1 MSLFRNVIELLLA
14 VPRPPAGA
22 PAKTGRHA
30 VPQIPRALAR
40 IDDPYGII
48 WRVNNAFRR
57 FNAVRALRF
66 MQGLLTPPT
75 YSRPILIV
83 GMPRSGTTMLFQ
95 VLRASDALGSRPSE
109 GHNIWRRFHHP
120 RKSGWSSDHVGK
132 GQVRLGE
139 RRYVNAHFFAYAGRK
154 RLIDKTADNIVR
166 VPYLLDLF
174 PDAIFV
180 VMKRN
185 PCDAI
190 NSYINMWKQ
199 PGGRFRSYY
208 VPTDLDIPGNR
219 QKRMWCS
226 TLNRGWREFA
236 SKPVHEIAFEQWR
249 QYVDAIEDAR
259 RVVPPGQWT
268 EFFLSDLLE
277 HPESTSDWLF
287 KRLGMKA
294 TPAVRAKM
302 HELIANPINELSAP
316 VREKW
321 RTQNPKVLAEL
332 LPRIADRCRTLGC
345 TVDANT
351 GMFEY
356 ESIAPS
362 LRANGSFPLRSG
374 ECPLSTQGRH

>member
-1 MSLFRNVIELLLA
+1 MSLFRNVLELLLA
-14 VPRPPAGA
+14 VPRPPAA
-22 PAKTGRHA
+22 ASAKTGRHA
-30 VPQIPRALAR
+30 VPQVPEALAR

-57 FNAVRALRF
+57 LDAVRALRF
-66 MQGLLTPPT
+66 LQGILTAPT
-75 YSRPILIV
+75 YPRPILIV

-95 VLRASDALGSRPSE
+95 VLRASETLGSRPSE

-132 GQVRLGE
+132 GHVRFGE

-154 RLIDKTADNIVR
+154 RLIDKTADNLVR

-208 VPTDLDIPGNR
+208 VPTDLDIPGYG

-226 TLNRGWREFA
+226 TLIRGWREFA

-249 QYVDAIEDAR
+249 QYVDAIEEAR
-259 RVVPPGQWT
+259 RVVPTGQWI
-268 EFFLSDLLE
+268 EVFFKDFVLYPEETAQWLL
-277 HPESTSDWLF
+277 D
-287 KRLGMKA
+287 RLQVER
-294 TPAVRAKM
+294 TPAVEMKLREVLAAPVNA
-302 HELIANPINELSAP
+302 ISAP
-316 VREKW
+316 AWEKW
-321 RTQNPKVLAEL
+321 RTQNPTELTEL

-345 TVDANT
+345 TVDANS

-362 LRANGSFPLRSG
+362 FGKKRELAIEVR
-374 ECPLSTQGRH
+374 